1 MIGEIYCGQRES
13 HLVVCEEGAGEGG
26 EGGAGWPGQ
35 DVLTLPRRVE
45 ARLRQHGLH
54 APAPAPGLPQL
65 GGVREGE
72 FVDGADGGDEHHHVA
87 PALVHGDARQQR
99 RVHEPVLDPVAHQ
112 VVVEA
117 DLDELERVSVG
128 SPVERPVGKQG
139 AVRVIGVAVASY
151 NSNIVIVT
159 NKRMK
164 PITTLLHLRSLVA

>member
-1 MIGEIYCGQRES
+1 M
-13 HLVVCEEGAGEGG
+13 CEEGAGEGG

-54 APAPAPGLPQL
+54 ARARAAPAGPQL

-72 FVDGADGGDEHHHVA
+72 LVHGADGGHEHHHVA

-128 SPVERPVGKQG
+128 PPVERPVGQQG

-151 NSNIVIVT
+151 NSNIVMVT
-159 NKRMK
+159 NKRRK
-164 PITTLLHLRSLVA
+164 PIITLLHLRSLGA

>member
-1 MIGEIYCGQRES
+1 MDRDS

-54 APAPAPGLPQL
+54 ARAPAPAPGLPQL

-72 FVDGADGGDEHHHVA
+72 LVHGADGGDEHHHVA

-128 SPVERPVGKQG
+128 SPVERPVCQQR

-159 NKRMK
+159 DKRRK
-164 PITTLLHLRSLVA
+164 PIIISLLHLRSLVA

>member
-1 MIGEIYCGQRES
+1 MKWIPFS
-13 HLVVCEEGAGEGG
+13 
-26 EGGAGWPGQ
+26 P
-35 DVLTLPRRVE
+35 
-45 ARLRQHGLH
+45 LR
-54 APAPAPGLPQL
+54 
-65 GGVREGE
+65 VREDDL
-72 FVDGADGGDEHHHVA
+72 VDGADGGDEHHHVA

-99 RVHEPVLDPVAHQ
+99 RVHEPVLHPVAHQ

-128 SPVERPVGKQG
+128 SPVECPVGQQG

-159 NKRMK
+159 NKPRK